1 MAVPLQHQ
9 LPPRKLCCIQEE
21 LLGQFAHA
29 AHVHHCATW
38 SFRHGRLSPACCW
51 PLSSYLTMLLLCCCC
66 CWLLLCLQVR
76 LLVAAAG
83 LRLLRL
89 KRVRV
94 GGFVMPDKLREGQY
108 M

>member
-1 MAVPLQHQ
+1 
-9 LPPRKLCCIQEE
+9 
-21 LLGQFAHA
+21 
-29 AHVHHCATW
+29 
-38 SFRHGRLSPACCW
+38 
-51 PLSSYLTMLLLCCCC
+51 MLLLCCCC